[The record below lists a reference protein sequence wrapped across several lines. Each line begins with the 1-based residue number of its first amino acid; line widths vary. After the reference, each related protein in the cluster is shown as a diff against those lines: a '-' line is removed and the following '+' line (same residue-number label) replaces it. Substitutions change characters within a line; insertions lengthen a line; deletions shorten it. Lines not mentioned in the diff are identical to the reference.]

1 LARLKL
7 VKHSII
13 MISFLGSYPNCA
25 SNREEKFKRAVD
37 SFILNTH
44 KEKELIIVS
53 DGCEKTNFIYHK
65 LYSGYENIKLLIA
78 PKQEKGYPGALRT
91 LGLFLAKGDTVSY
104 LDSDD
109 YIAPK
114 HIENLLINFNSNW
127 VYYDNLLPDLKREFL
142 NMKEVKDESINSN
155 LKPYRW
161 THLPSRIIRGNLR
174 TANIAHILE
183 AREKCFWKNWN
194 GLEGDSEDWDFVCQL
209 QKKYGNPVKLDYT
222 GYYLC
227 HFPVADID
235 I

>member
-1 LARLKL
+1 
-7 VKHSII
+7 
-13 MISFLGSYPNCA
+13 
-25 SNREEKFKRAVD
+25 
-37 SFILNTH
+37 
-44 KEKELIIVS
+44 
-53 DGCEKTNFIYHK
+53 
-65 LYSGYENIKLLIA
+65 
-78 PKQEKGYPGALRT
+78 
-91 LGLFLAKGDTVSY
+91 
-104 LDSDD
+104 
-109 YIAPK
+109 
-114 HIENLLINFNSNW
+114 
-127 VYYDNLLPDLKREFL
+127 
-142 NMKEVKDESINSN
+142 MKEVKDESINSN

-227 HFPVADID
+227 HFPVANID